1 MAQPFIPIRSTT
13 QDFTEIDD
21 ITQDIVLLR
30 DGSCAL
36 IIRTTA
42 VNFDLLSQNEQEAMI
57 LAYAGFLNSLSF
69 PIQVLIH
76 SEKKDVTAYLNLL
89 NKQQSEQ
96 KNPVLAARIA
106 SYREFVSTTVKE
118 RNVLDKKFYIVIPFS
133 ALELGVTNVKSFVKR
148 TTLPYSKNYILGR
161 ARNILFPKR
170 DHVLRQLGRFGLQ
183 GEHLGTKGLIELFY
197 NIYHAGAVHNIA
209 KEVEY
214 QAPIL

>member
-1 MAQPFIPIRSTT
+1 MAQPFNPIRSTT
-13 QDFTEIDD
+13 QDFTEIED
-21 ITQDIVLLR
+21 ITQDVVLLR
-30 DGSCAL
+30 DGACAL

-106 SYREFVSTTVKE
+106 SYREFVATTVKE

-133 ALELGVTNVKSFVKR
+133 ALELGVANVKSFVKR
-148 TTLPYSKNYILGR
+148 TTLPYSKNYILDR

-183 GEHLGTKGLIELFY
+183 GEHLNTKGLIELFY

-214 QAPIL
+214 QTPIL